1 MKVNTMKQGLQP
13 SERLVKLMEEAA
25 KVAGSESKLAAM
37 VEETRQN
44 LSGWKHGKRA
54 CPVEA
59 QILMAVIAKQDV
71 DQVMKD
77 ALIERNAG
85 TARGEKLVSALGKGL
100 TTVGVVIVLALC
112 GNDAL
117 ASKLPTFHDVYYVK
131 LLTA

>member
-1 MKVNTMKQGLQP
+1 MKQNPQP
-13 SERLVKLMEEAA
+13 SERLVKLIEEAA

-59 QILMAVIAKQDV
+59 QILMAAIAKQDI
-71 DQVMKD
+71 DQVMKE

-85 TARGEKLVSALGKGL
+85 TTRGEKLVSALGKGL
-100 TTVGVVIVLALC
+100 ITIGVATVFLLC
-112 GNDAL
+112 GNDVL

-131 LLTA
+131 